1 MYEGIAPIANV
12 GRGIHRDKRSN
23 ILVLPF
29 WLTAGPGVLFGS
41 TACHHI
47 TRGQCLKPSRN
58 QPATGNVTSH
68 SSRNDQISTLPL
80 DAVERPLELLF
91 SLLIT
96 LIEKANE

>member
-1 MYEGIAPIANV
+1 LHPLQTSEEAFKATNV
-12 GRGIHRDKRSN
+12 VTFR
-23 ILVLPF
+23 L
-29 WLTAGPGVLFGS
+29 WLFDCPQATGVLFGS
-41 TACHHI
+41 TACHRI
-47 TRGQCLKPSRN
+47 THGQYLKPSYN
-58 QPATGNVTSH
+58 QPATGKVTSH